1 MDNIASQAK
10 FFNNLPLISPK
21 YRSVVHLEDQ
31 EDKAFWDTL
40 LQRFRPGKY
49 FYVPYSKSN
58 KGFDTHGCD
67 QCLKYLPFLSSRFFV
82 CIDSD
87 LRNLMGEPDLDAA
100 HYVVQTYT
108 YSWESHCCEFNG
120 LQTTVTANASG
131 CSFDF
136 SVFLSKLSIALYE
149 PLLLL
154 LYCKRTGNAYLTEKD
169 FRHILRTQCTST
181 EVQNDG
187 QGYVDCIAN
196 QFKPLIAGRNG
207 IGFDVKEEATLYS
220 VKGLTADN
228 AYLHVRGH
236 NIYDLVLYIGKRMT
250 SSMRINFTEDVLKEV
265 PLSGNYWEY
274 TEIEKDLKSI

>member
-58 KGFDTHGCD
+58 KGFDTH
-67 QCLKYLPFLSSRFFV
+67 
-82 CIDSD
+82 
-87 LRNLMGEPDLDAA
+87 
-100 HYVVQTYT
+100 
-108 YSWESHCCEFNG
+108 
-120 LQTTVTANASG
+120 
-131 CSFDF
+131 
-136 SVFLSKLSIALYE
+136 
-149 PLLLL
+149 
-154 LYCKRTGNAYLTEKD
+154 
-169 FRHILRTQCTST
+169 
-181 EVQNDG
+181 
-187 QGYVDCIAN
+187 
-196 QFKPLIAGRNG
+196 
-207 IGFDVKEEATLYS
+207 
-220 VKGLTADN
+220 
-228 AYLHVRGH
+228 LHVRGH